1 MKNSFLKAKKELM
14 ENKNMLTQDIAEI
27 EAKNSE
33 LVEKKIEKLDK

>member
-33 LVEKKIEKLDK
+33 LVEKIEKLDK